1 MALVALCFMQ
11 FHAHIKTW
19 HSRMFRA
26 VNLDHDMFND
36 IKWHKM
42 TGGWGGG
49 RGGEPFEETRFAG
62 NLSRFLLSEIFAV
75 RHEVPEVKIQEEEK
89 KKKNDEAVFHG
100 FSRGSGRTHRR
111 LQGWAKHVQY
121 LHGRVEQ
128 DSYDAQ
134 ELRICFDQTMR
145 RSIRS

>member
-1 MALVALCFMQ
+1 MEVWCS
-11 FHAHIKTW
+11 FHFSGEPCVCVCILYFLFW
-19 HSRMFRA
+19 
-26 VNLDHDMFND
+26 
-36 IKWHKM
+36 
-42 TGGWGGG
+42 GGGVGG

-111 LQGWAKHVQY
+111 LQG
-121 LHGRVEQ
+121 
-128 DSYDAQ
+128 
-134 ELRICFDQTMR
+134 
-145 RSIRS
+145 